1 MKTRI
6 NSARRSPLVWAL
18 LGTTLVGCKTAG
30 SAAPASQATP
40 VAAAPVA
47 PAGKVGSPDSTD
59 TSRAPRPQSQTSQ
72 RAGSASQQRPQG
84 PQAPGPRPYAQ
95 VITKAAV
102 TKKGV
107 FNTHLISGKL
117 FIEIPRSELNKDFLM
132 VGRFVKTAPMGG
144 GQDGPYAGDR
154 FLSRAL
160 RFERRENSVFLS
172 SPSYQTMADSSS
184 PIAAAV
190 DAASL
195 APIIAALPVAAYGAD
210 SSIVLDVTSL
220 FVANP
225 LFSSV
230 GRGFT
235 LDANRSFINRAA
247 AFPENIIIEATQT
260 GANQTG
266 ARTSV
271 GLWSLIKLPEKPM
284 MPRLADDRVGYFS
297 VSRLDFGTNEHR
309 VVRQR
314 YITRWRLEKKDPSA
328 ELSEPVQPIV
338 YYVDPNTPDQWKPF
352 VRAGIEAWQ
361 VAFEAAGFKNAIVA
375 RDVPT
380 DDPDWSMED
389 NRNTVIRWLPSPVEN
404 AQGPHVNDPRTGEIL
419 NGSVRMF
426 HNILNLQRSWY
437 FTQVAPLDPRAQT
450 FPFPDSLMGK
460 LLQYVVE
467 HEIGHTLG
475 FPHNH
480 KASSTY
486 PFDSLRSVSWLKKMG
501 HIPSLMDYA
510 RFNYIAQPEDRIPVD
525 LLIPKVGPYD
535 KFATMWGYKP
545 IPGAA
550 TPEDELPTLNS
561 WARMQDT
568 IPWYRFGRGA
578 ESGFNGNPDFG
589 DAREAIGDIDP
600 VRASTLGLKNIR
612 RIVPMLLGTTVTPGK
627 SYADL
632 SEIYDRLLNQWR
644 MEMSHVVNIVGG
656 YETQTKFGDQEGT
669 VYSPLPR
676 ARQVEAMNFLAE
688 NVWKTPEFLIVPE
701 VNSLILPEGSGRKLE
716 SIQAAILSLLFNFNR
731 ISRMLAV
738 ESGELQAH
746 GNSVYTVADLLSDL
760 RSGIWTEL
768 SSDNVGSI
776 DLFRRALQRQH
787 IARINNIL
795 NPPPP
800 PPVAPG
806 AQPRPPAPTPPRE
819 FVAQLKESLR
829 VIRRDAT
836 RGLGST
842 QDFGTRAHLNYVV
855 DEIDRILDIK

>member
-1 MKTRI
+1 MKIRI
-6 NSARRSPLVWAL
+6 SSARRSPFVWAL

-30 SAAPASQATP
+30 SVTPSGKATP
-40 VAAAPVA
+40 VAAAPVT
-47 PAGKVGSPDSTD
+47 AGKTGVPDSTD
-59 TSRAPRPQSQTSQ
+59 TTRAPRPQPQTSQ
-72 RAGSASQQRPQG
+72 RAGNAPQQRPQG

-95 VITKAAV
+95 VITKTAV
-102 TKKGV
+102 TKTGV
-107 FNTHLISGKL
+107 FSTHLVSGKL

-132 VGRFVKTAPMGG
+132 VGRFVKTAPVGG

-190 DAASL
+190 DAAAL

-230 GRGFT
+230 GRGFN

-260 GANQTG
+260 GANPTG

-525 LLIPKVGPYD
+525 LLIPQVGPYD

-550 TPEDELPTLNS
+550 TPEDELPTLNN

-632 SEIYDRLLNQWR
+632 REIYDRLLNQWR

-656 YETQTKFGDQEGT
+656 YETQTKFGDQAGT

-676 ARQVEAMNFLAE
+676 ERQVEAMNFLTE
-688 NVWKTPEFLIVPE
+688 NVWNTPEFLIIPE
-701 VNSLILPEGSGRKLE
+701 VNSLILPEGSGRKVE
-716 SIQAAILSLLFNFNR
+716 SAQAAILSSLFNFNR

-738 ESGELQAH
+738 ESGELQAP
-746 GNSVYTVADLLSDL
+746 GKSAYTVADLLSDL

-768 SSDNVGSI
+768 SSANVGSI
-776 DLFRRALQRQH
+776 DLFRRALQRQY

-795 NPPPP
+795 NPPPL
-800 PPVAPG
+800 PPVAQG
-806 AQPRPPAPTPPRE
+806 APPRPPAPTPPRE

-842 QDFGTRAHLNYVV
+842 QDFGTRAHLNYVT
-855 DEIDRILDIK
+855 DEIDRILDVK